1 MGAALQVLNFYSTS
15 LTGGAFEA
23 LTAGTG
29 DSATIQT
36 TNHTPAGY
44 LSEIWGLDDTN
55 VCEISISATRFH
67 DQTYGIRMALP
78 DGGTLAPAGRPSCIS
93 PLGVQQAIYDADVL
107 SVKAN
112 GTAADNVNVTF
123 VNYYPNLPGIQFNG
137 ITADQLSMLGGNN
150 VGVRVSPTAGAGDW
164 GTSVAM
170 NSVTDLLHA
179 GKDYALCGA
188 SAQTPVAAFGI
199 QGIDSGNLRV
209 GGPLLGDPSIDQ
221 ELFIRH
227 AVAHKAPL
235 IPVFQANNAGA
246 INIYAAHT
254 TGGAVAID
262 LYLVELNQK
271 VVS

>member
-1 MGAALQVLNFYSTS
+1 MGAALQVLNFYSAS

-23 LTAGTG
+23 LTPGTN

-36 TNHTPAGY
+36 TSSTPAGY

-55 VCEISISATRFH
+55 VCEISITATRFH

-93 PLGVQQAIYDADVL
+93 PLGVQQEVYSADVL

-123 VNYYPNLPGIQFNG
+123 VIYYPNLAGVAFNG

-164 GTSVAM
+164 GASVAL

-179 GKDYALCGA
+179 GRDYALVGA
-188 SAQTPVAAFGI
+188 SSQTPVAAFGI
-199 QGIDSGNLRV
+199 NGIDSGNLRV
-209 GGPLLGDPSIDQ
+209 GGPLLGDPEEDAQ
-221 ELFIRH
+221 LFLRH
-227 AVAHKAPL
+227 AKAHNAPL

-246 INIYAAHT
+246 INIQAAHT

-262 LYLVELNQK
+262 LYMVELTQK
-271 VVS
+271 VIS